1 MTATSESR
9 PGATVGHSRLA
20 TSWAPAGGSGFAE
33 AGADCRAFEAGGV
46 DQGAIADGLVK
57 GNGHLDAVVALA
69 VLGLVA
75 RERFGVDPDDDV
87 VDAE

>member
-1 MTATSESR
+1 MRTIETAQTFLTASEVDQL
-9 PGATVGHSRLA
+9 VGD
-20 TSWAPAGGSGFAE
+20 SGFAE